1 MQLKAA
7 FQSRHVPEE
16 LNTVAVDAETPT
28 SSQLS
33 SPPPPPTPTP
43 STRPSHPLYLPRSG
57 CQSESGIISVM
68 ELLAFAAAAAAS
80 SSALQAARPQLRGG

>member
-33 SPPPPPTPTP
+33 SYPPTPTP